1 MRMQPTYSA
10 KEILEMC
17 RRLELDDYTIRII
30 IDLIDEELDLYNE
43 SELVILIQ
51 ASMILF
57 NRSLLKRFLHI
68 R

>member
-1 MRMQPTYSA
+1 MQPTYSA